1 MIQRPRGDSK
11 KAGLAA
17 AGRNHKLEE
26 RAVKGARSSGLQ
38 LPPRVGWG
46 ESQSVWGNREKDQ
59 PEAFWREE
67 GGSRSRRET
76 HPLKGGEVKAGGRGK
91 ESGEEHK

>member
-1 MIQRPRGDSK
+1 METAKRLAWRQLEKPQAEGKGSPRDEVFRPPTASTG
-11 KAGLAA
+11 G
-17 AGRNHKLEE
+17 
-26 RAVKGARSSGLQ
+26 
-38 LPPRVGWG
+38 VGG
-46 ESQSVWGNREKDQ
+46 VSECLGKQKDQ
-59 PEAFWREE
+59 LEAFWREE